1 MAPGDLTQLRFAYSP
16 LEQAINSLHMLHSG
30 QVDPL
35 HRRWAETAREQ
46 LRDLD
51 TTLLRAIV
59 SPQRVVLM
67 PPLDLTGANTIDRQ
81 LRLLADWPPSL
92 LRAELE
98 AVWCGLPMPAAARQ
112 VIAEG
117 PAGARRVA
125 MALGAYWN
133 AAIAPHWDQMRA
145 VLDAEIAYRAHQV
158 TLGGVCA
165 MLNDLHPQLQLRQSV
180 ICINQT
186 RIRDYNLEGKG
197 LLLIPSVFAGS
208 RLMFDCGSLGLPSL
222 VYRPRGLGTVWEN
235 NGTTPAAGDPL
246 SALIGHARTAILR
259 SAELPRTTTDLARG
273 LGLSGATIS
282 VHLSILK
289 RCGMVTSWRS
299 GRRVL
304 YQRTPL
310 ASSILSAVGNPPR
323 VPPSS
328 ALSSSIAADP
338 VRAGGG
344 SRVGGADRLG
354 DGPQGRP

>member
-1 MAPGDLTQLRFAYSP
+1 MSELRMAPGDLTQLRFAYSP
-16 LEQAINSLHMLHSG
+16 LEEAINSLHMLHTG
-30 QVDPL
+30 QVHPL

-59 SPQRVVLM
+59 SPQSAVLS
-67 PPLDLTGANTIDRQ
+67 PPLDLNGANTIERQ
-81 LRLLADWPPSL
+81 LQLLADWPASL

-98 AVWCGLPMPAAARQ
+98 GVWHGLPMPAAARQ
-112 VIAEG
+112 VIADG

-125 MALGAYWN
+125 AALGAYWN

-145 VLDAEIAYRAHQV
+145 VLDAEIAYRARRA
-158 TLGGVCA
+158 TLGGICA
-165 MLNDLHPQLQLRQSV
+165 LLNDLHPQLQLRQSV

-186 RIRDYNLEGKG
+186 CNRDYDLEGKG
-197 LLLIPSVFAGS
+197 LLLIPSVFAGPQ
-208 RLMFDCGSLGLPSL
+208 LMFDPGSLGLPSL

-259 SAELPRTTTDLARG
+259 NAELPRTTTDLARE
-273 LGLSGATIS
+273 LDLSGATIS
-282 VHLSILK
+282 AHLSILK

-310 ASSILSAVGNPPR
+310 ASSILSAVSQP
-323 VPPSS
+323 
-328 ALSSSIAADP
+328 
-338 VRAGGG
+338 G
-344 SRVGGADRLG
+344 S
-354 DGPQGRP
+354 